1 MKYGITRTN
10 STPSKSLSSFRRNI
24 DTLFDDFF
32 KLDSSDLFES
42 QWLPEIDVI
51 DEGGQILIKADVA
64 GIEEKDLDVNL
75 ENNLLT
81 ISGKRM
87 EEKKESG
94 KNFVVSERKS
104 GSFTRSVSL
113 PAGVR
118 AEDISADL
126 KNGVL
131 LITVKKGE
139 QIESKQIKIDI
150 K

>member
-1 MKYGITRTN
+1 MKSVITRTN
-10 STPSKSLSSFRRNI
+10 SVPSKSLSSFRRDIN
-24 DTLFDDFF
+24 TLFDDFF

-51 DEGGQILIKADVA
+51 DEGKQILIKADVA

-75 ENNLLT
+75 ENNILT

-104 GSFTRSVSL
+104 GSFTRSMNL
-113 PAGVR
+113 PGGVR

-139 QIESKQIKIDI
+139 QIDSKQIKIDV

>member
-1 MKYGITRTN
+1 MKFGITKNN
-10 STPSKSLSSFRRNI
+10 SIPSKSLSSFRRNI

-32 KLDSSDLFES
+32 NLDTSDLYES

-51 DEGGQILIKADVA
+51 DEGKQILIKADVA

-75 ENNLLT
+75 ENNILT
-81 ISGKRM
+81 ISGKRN
-87 EEKKESG
+87 EEKRESG
-94 KNFVVSERKS
+94 KNFVVSERRS
-104 GSFTRSVSL
+104 GSFTRSISL
-113 PAGVR
+113 PSGVK

-131 LITVKKGE
+131 RITVNKGE

>member
-10 STPSKSLSSFRRNI
+10 SVPSKSLSSFRRNI

-32 KLDSSDLFES
+32 KLDTSDLFES
-42 QWLPEIDVI
+42 QWIPEIDVI
-51 DEGGQILIKADVA
+51 DEREQIIIKADVA
-64 GIEEKDLDVNL
+64 GIDEKDLDVNL
-75 ENNLLT
+75 ENNILT
-81 ISGKRM
+81 ISGKRF
-87 EEKKESG
+87 EERKDSG

-104 GSFTRSVSL
+104 GSFTRSVNL

-126 KNGVL
+126 KKGVL
-131 LITVKKGE
+131 QITVKKGE